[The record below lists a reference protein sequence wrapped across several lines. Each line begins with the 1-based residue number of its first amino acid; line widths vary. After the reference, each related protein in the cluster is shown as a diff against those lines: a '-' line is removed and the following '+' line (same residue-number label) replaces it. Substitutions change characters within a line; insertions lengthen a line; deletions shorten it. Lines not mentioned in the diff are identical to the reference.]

1 MTKTMQYL
9 TKIIQS
15 GEAGRIIFRSG
26 KGAGMEKILKT
37 FIRELLSAEGIPV
50 HNVRLPCGDW
60 SWLDFGLRQD
70 ILGIDD
76 LAGLMNQRLSHYED
90 AVVYHITDLFHCS
103 YTGFRLPDEDAYT
116 IIGPILFEQIDDD
129 KIDTLLKR
137 LELPDRLRQPF
148 RNHYSSVRFLSYQ
161 GEYENLVNLVAEHLF
176 GKGQYQVR
184 YNNAAALDEWRLFYS
199 GYLHIPEQPFENVR
213 FIEDRYQI
221 ENALMLAITAGNE
234 SQALARL
241 SRLQSIWPTRQ
252 IPSELRDQKNHAI
265 ALNSIMRKAAEQA
278 GVHPIHI
285 DSYSNQNVRRIEQ
298 MTQIEQVISAG
309 RKMVC
314 GYCRLVQRYRSGNH
328 SLPVQKTITYVA
340 AELTADLSLKSLA
353 EQMNINASYLSSLFR
368 KEMGMPL
375 TEYVNRCRIIHA
387 QRLLLTTSL
396 PTKSIA
402 LQCGI
407 SDMCYFSRIFKRLTG
422 MTPRLYREQG
432 RIKDFQDMANSTLQG
447 PWALERQGF
456 SAN

>member
-1 MTKTMQYL
+1 
-9 TKIIQS
+9 
-15 GEAGRIIFRSG
+15 
-26 KGAGMEKILKT
+26 MEKILKT

-50 HNVRLPCGDW
+50 HDVRLPCSDW
-60 SWLDFGLRQD
+60 SWLDMGLRQN

-76 LAGLMNQRLSHYED
+76 FAERMHQHLSRYED
-90 AVVYHITDLFHCS
+90 AVVYHITDLFQCS

-116 IIGPILFEQIDDD
+116 IIGPLLFEQIGDDR
-129 KIDTLLKR
+129 IDALLKK
-137 LELPDRLRQPF
+137 LELPDSLRQPF
-148 RNHYSSVRFLSYQ
+148 RNHYSSVRFLSDQ
-161 GEYENLVNLVAEHLF
+161 SAYENLIKLVADYLF
-176 GKGQYQVR
+176 GKGQYQVC
-184 YNNAAALDEWRLFYS
+184 YDNAGTLDEWHLFYS

-221 ENALMLAITAGNE
+221 ENALLLAIAAGNE
-234 SQALARL
+234 SQALAHL
-241 SRLQSIWPTRQ
+241 SRIQSVWPPRQ
-252 IPSELRDQKNHAI
+252 VPGELRAQINHAI

-298 MTQIEQVISAG
+298 ITQIEQCISVG

-314 GYCRLVQRYRSGNH
+314 GYCRLVQRYRLGDH

-387 QRLLLTTSL
+387 QRLLLTTNL

-422 MTPRLYREQG
+422 MTPRSYREQG

-447 PWALERQGF
+447 PWALRRQPQTK
-456 SAN
+456 NDPI